1 MKVIYCL
8 MILLWPL
15 MSRAQTVKALT
26 VGDRVPDITFSQVL
40 NYQTPTARLSDFKGK
55 LVILDFWASWCTT
68 CVKGFPHSNS
78 LQKQFEDFLQI
89 VLVNPKVSH
98 DSLKQVTRVL
108 NQVQKTTGVRL
119 RIPVVLSDT
128 IASAYFTFHEIP
140 HCVWIK
146 DGRVLAISDG
156 EAVTASN
163 IQAFLQGKFP
173 CIPLKKDDPGY
184 Q

>member
-1 MKVIYCL
+1 
-8 MILLWPL
+8 MIFFCPL

-26 VGDRVPDITFSQVL
+26 VGDRVPDIVFLHIT
-40 NYQTPTARLSDFKGK
+40 NYKATTARLSDFKEK

-68 CVKGFPHSNS
+68 CVKGFPHSDS
-78 LQKQFEDFLQI
+78 LQKRFEDDLQI
-89 VLVNPKVSH
+89 VLVNPKVSG

-108 NQVQKTTGVRL
+108 KQVQKTTGMRL

-128 IASAYFTFHEIP
+128 IASTYFTFHEIP

-146 DGRVLAISDG
+146 NGRVLAISGG
-156 EAVTASN
+156 EAVTAAN
-163 IQAFLQGKFP
+163 VQAFLEGKFP
-173 CIPLKKDDPGY
+173 CIPLKKDGPQY